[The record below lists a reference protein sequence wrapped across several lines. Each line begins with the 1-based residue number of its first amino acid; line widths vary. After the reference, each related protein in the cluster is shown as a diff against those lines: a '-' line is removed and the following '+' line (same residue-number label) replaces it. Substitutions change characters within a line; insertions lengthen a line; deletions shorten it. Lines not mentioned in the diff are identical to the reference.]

1 MLTSCLVITTGSQ
14 EEDFSKFS
22 ELSENQLF
30 TFEKTNNQTEELPVP
45 ASQTGPEARN
55 YVAYIPVPINDDE
68 EGEEEEDEYYDEYD
82 EYYEED
88 YEYEEEEEKPSRKK
102 NKRRH
107 KDERKPKPSK
117 GRYHPSK
124 SSTKDK
130 ERVPFLVPLMM
141 VPENQVG
148 VQKEFTFS
156 KNPND
161 RIQNVGEVD
170 EDDGGVFTSILN
182 LNKNKRFPPRGLP
195 RRPPA
200 RPRPSGFPSRSTHN
214 IPGPPYRGPA
224 PRNPN
229 LPLDKTVIHPSIHRP
244 RFRRPPRN
252 FRPRKYSPS
261 STTSTTTQVPS
272 TTEITTAETATKAK
286 ANIIVVQQQPN
297 YSPYRPH
304 YSYNPY
310 QPPPVYQ
317 PYPYPPYP
325 SPTPPTTT
333 TTTTTTTTSTTTT
346 TIKTTTAKSKK
357 KRKKRKKKP
366 DFLQNTNL
374 SDDQITSLSQPQL
387 TIVDNKLV
395 PIMNKQQQSILSKRF
410 GLQARRFNQ
419 PFKVRGRRR
428 LTGGGVGGS
437 QSSPPRGPYRDHRPH
452 SERRFDM
459 PNIFTQSGFPYEN
472 YEEERPIIS
481 RPPPRHPGVRVPG
494 VRVPANAGSIEDIIQ
509 PKPVTNNYRP
519 PVKNVVH
526 VNYEEKPHRRPDIKY
541 KKPAHRPHHYDKPP
555 PRPHYDEPPF
565 KPANDPPYRP
575 PSSNNYRPPPSNVY
589 DERPPRPPPSN
600 DYDHRP
606 NVYDE
611 PSRPPP
617 SNNYDY
623 RPKPS
628 YDEPPRP
635 APSNDYDY
643 KPKPSNVYD
652 EPPRPPPSNDYDYG
666 PPSFSEY
673 EEPPRRPRPSSVDDG
688 SKYRPSGPSSYP
700 EETYY
705 EAPENEFGPI
715 VDEYQP
721 GRPPPSSSSESVV
734 PPAYN
739 QDYYLTQ
746 DPQNDPVYPGPDIY
760 DGGSVHGP
768 TSGDRKTQF
777 GYQPAPAP
785 GQPTLGP
792 PTRRPHSPHTQSYQ
806 PSPPSPPSPP
816 HRASGYKPRPADID
830 KYDSERYHP
839 DGPDYSSGTL
849 INSYKGSAPFKVGVD
864 LYPMGGVSPLGGF
877 GKQDIY
883 SAVIPQGGGRD
894 DNKHEILLHLNLFS
908 KKPSIL
914 GGRSGGRAD
923 SRAQDIDIDS
933 PSQQTR

>member
-1 MLTSCLVITTGSQ
+1 MDQ
-14 EEDFSKFS
+14 
-22 ELSENQLF
+22 QF

-55 YVAYIPVPINDDE
+55 YVAYIPVPIND
-68 EGEEEEDEYYDEYD
+68 EEEEDEEYYDEYDEYD
-82 EYYEED
+82 EYYEEE
-88 YEYEEEEEKPSRKK
+88 YEYEEEEKPARKRK
-102 NKRRH
+102 NKKRR
-107 KDERKPKPSK
+107 KDDRKSKPGK
-117 GRYHPSK
+117 GRFHPSK
-124 SSTKDK
+124 SSTEDK

-161 RIQNVGEVD
+161 RIGNLVED
-170 EDDGGVFTSILN
+170 DADDGGVFTSILN
-182 LNKNKRFPPRGLP
+182 LNKNKRFPSQGLP

-200 RPRPSGFPSRSTHN
+200 RPRPSGIPSRSTHN

-252 FRPRKYSPS
+252 FRPRQYSPTTSS
-261 STTSTTTQVPS
+261 STTTEVSS
-272 TTEITTAETATKAK
+272 TTETTTAETVTKPK

-304 YSYNPY
+304 YGYNPY

-325 SPTPPTTT
+325 SPPPPTTT
-333 TTTTTTTTSTTTT
+333 STTSSTTTTSTTTT
-346 TIKTTTAKSKK
+346 TIKTTTSKSRK

-366 DFLQNTNL
+366 EFLHNTNL

-428 LTGGGVGGS
+428 LTGS
-437 QSSPPRGPYRDHRPH
+437 QSSPHRGPYRDQRPH

-459 PNIFTQSGFPYEN
+459 PNIFTQSGFPYEQ

-509 PKPVTNNYRP
+509 PKPVVTNNYRP
-519 PVKNVVH
+519 PVQNVVH
-526 VNYEEKPHRRPDIKY
+526 VHYDEKPPRRPDNKY
-541 KKPAHRPHHYDKPP
+541 KKPAHRPHLS
-555 PRPHYDEPPF
+555 PRPHYDEPQ
-565 KPANDPPYRP
+565 NDPPYRP
-575 PSSNNYRPPPSNVY
+575 PPPNSYRPKPSNVY
-589 DERPPRPPPSN
+589 DGPPSRPKPSNDYDHRPSLYDEPPPRPLPSN

-611 PSRPPP
+611 PPRPPP
-617 SNNYDY
+617 ATDYDY

-628 YDEPPRP
+628 NNYDEPPRP
-635 APSNDYDY
+635 A
-643 KPKPSNVYD
+643 
-652 EPPRPPPSNDYDYG
+652 RPPGSNEYDYG
-666 PPSFSEY
+666 PPSYSEY
-673 EEPPRRPRPSSVDDG
+673 EEPPRRPRPHNVDDG
-688 SKYRPSGPSSYP
+688 SKYRPGASGPSSYP

-705 EAPENEFGPI
+705 EPPENEFGPI
-715 VDEYQP
+715 VEDYQP
-721 GRPPPSSSSESVV
+721 ARPENYRPQAETVV

-739 QDYYLTQ
+739 QDYYLTP
-746 DPQNDPVYPGPDIY
+746 DPQSDVYPGPDIY

-777 GYQPAPAP
+777 DYRPAP
-785 GQPTLGP
+785 PTLGP
-792 PTRRPHSPHTQSYQ
+792 PTRRPQTYQ
-806 PSPPSPPSPP
+806 PPPSPP
-816 HRASGYKPRPADID
+816 RRDSGYPARPAGGDN
-830 KYDSERYHP
+830 KFESERFHP

-883 SAVIPQGGGRD
+883 SSVIPQAGGRD

-914 GGRSGGRAD
+914 GGRAG
-923 SRAQDIDIDS
+923 SRAQDIDIES
-933 PSQQTR
+933 PAQQTR